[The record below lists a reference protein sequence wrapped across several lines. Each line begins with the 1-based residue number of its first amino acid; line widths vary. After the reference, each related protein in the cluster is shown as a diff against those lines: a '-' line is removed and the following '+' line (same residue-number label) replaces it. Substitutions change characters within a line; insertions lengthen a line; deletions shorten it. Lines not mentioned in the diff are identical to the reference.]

1 MTLPA
6 GAGGPAGVGT
16 PVVAP
21 APSQVERERQ
31 LYRQQRGRRSVAVS
45 VVSTLVVV
53 ALVWV
58 GVVNTPGWAA
68 VQRSFF
74 DPQVAWETL
83 PDILLGLW
91 LNVRILFF
99 ASVGVAVL
107 GTLLAVVRGL
117 RSPVFFPLRM
127 IATGYTDVFRGLPLI
142 IVLYLVGFGLP
153 GLGVFPRLA
162 PEFWGTIAIVL
173 TYSSYVAEV
182 LRAGMEAVHPSQ
194 RLAARSLG
202 LSHAQTLRLVVL
214 PQAVRKVTPALMN
227 DFVSMQKDVG
237 LVSILGAVDAVR
249 SAQIAQAEQTNFTP
263 YLVAGLLFVLISLPL
278 IRVTDAIARKQQQRE
293 QIGGTV

>member
-1 MTLPA
+1 MTAPA
-6 GAGGPAGVGT
+6 GSGA
-16 PVVAP
+16 PVAAP
-21 APSQVERERQ
+21 APSQVELERR
-31 LYRQQRGRRSVAVS
+31 LYRRQRGRRSVVVS
-45 VVSTLVVV
+45 VVSTLVVIAV
-53 ALVWV
+53 VWL

-68 VQRSFF
+68 VQQSFF
-74 DPQVAWETL
+74 DPQTAIDTF
-83 PDILLGLW
+83 PDVLLGLW
-91 LNVRILFF
+91 LNIRILIF
-99 ASVGVAVL
+99 SVIGVAVL

-117 RSPVFFPLRM
+117 RNPVFFPLRM
-127 IATGYTDVFRGLPLI
+127 LATAYTDLFRGLPLI
-142 IVLYLVGFGLP
+142 IVLYLVGFGIP
-153 GLGVFPRLA
+153 GLGIFPRQP
-162 PEFWGTIAIVL
+162 PEVWGTIAIVL

-202 LSHAQTLRLVVL
+202 LSHAKTLRLVVL

-249 SAQIAQAEQTNFTP
+249 SAQIAQAETYNFTP
-263 YLVAGLLFVLISLPL
+263 YFVAGLLFVVISLPL
-278 IRVTDAIARKQQQRE
+278 IRVTDAVARRQQRRE

>member
-1 MTLPA
+1 MTVPA
-6 GAGGPAGVGT
+6 GAGT
-16 PVVAP
+16 PVAAA
-21 APSQVERERQ
+21 APSQVELERR
-31 LYRQQRGRRSVAVS
+31 LYRRQRGRRSIVVS
-45 VVSTLVVV
+45 VASTLVVIAV
-53 ALVWV
+53 VYF

-68 VQRSFF
+68 VQQSFF
-74 DPQVAWETL
+74 DPQTAIDSF

-99 ASVGVAVL
+99 SAIGVAVF

-117 RSPVFFPLRM
+117 RNPVFFPLRM
-127 IATGYTDVFRGLPLI
+127 LATGYTDLFRGLPLI
-142 IVLYLVGFGLP
+142 IVLYLVGYGIP
-153 GLGVFPRLA
+153 GLGVFPRLPA
-162 PEFWGTIAIVL
+162 EVWGTIAIVL
-173 TYSSYVAEV
+173 TYSSYIAEV

-202 LSHAQTLRLVVL
+202 LSHAKTLRLVVL
-214 PQAVRKVTPALMN
+214 PQAIRKVTPALMN

-249 SAQIAQAEQTNFTP
+249 SAQIAQAETYNFTP
-263 YLVAGLLFVLISLPL
+263 YFVAGLLFVVISLPL
-278 IRVTDAIARKQQQRE
+278 IRVTDAIARRQQRRE

>member
-1 MTLPA
+1 MTSSA
-6 GAGGPAGVGT
+6 GAGT
-16 PVVAP
+16 PLVMP

-31 LYRQQRGRRSVAVS
+31 LYRRQRGRRSVTVS

-53 ALVWV
+53 ALVWF

-68 VQRSFF
+68 VQQSFF

-83 PDILLGLW
+83 PEVLLGLW

-99 ASVGVAVL
+99 ASIGVAVL

-117 RSPVFFPLRM
+117 RNPVFFPLRM
-127 IATGYTDVFRGLPLI
+127 LATGYTDLFRGLPLI

-214 PQAVRKVTPALMN
+214 PQAIRKVTPALMN

-293 QIGGTV
+293 QIGGAV

>member
-16 PVVAP
+16 PVAAP

-127 IATGYTDVFRGLPLI
+127 LATAYTDLFRGLPLI

>member
-1 MTLPA
+1 MTSPA
-6 GAGGPAGVGT
+6 GAGT
-16 PVVAP
+16 PLVTP

-31 LYRQQRGRRSVAVS
+31 LYRRQRGRRSVTVS
-45 VVSTLVVV
+45 VASTLVVV
-53 ALVWV
+53 ALVWI
-58 GVVNTPGWAA
+58 GIVNTPGWAA

-91 LNVRILFF
+91 LNIRILFF
-99 ASVGVAVL
+99 ASIGVAVL

-117 RSPVFFPLRM
+117 RNPVFFPLRM
-127 IATGYTDVFRGLPLI
+127 LATGYTDLFRGLPLI

-214 PQAVRKVTPALMN
+214 PQAIRKVTPALMN

-293 QIGGTV
+293 QIGGAV

>member
-1 MTLPA
+1 MAVPA
-6 GAGGPAGVGT
+6 GAGT
-16 PVVAP
+16 PVAAP
-21 APSQVERERQ
+21 APSQVELERR
-31 LYRQQRGRRSVAVS
+31 LYRRQRGRRSIAVS

-53 ALVWV
+53 AVV
-58 GVVNTPGWAA
+58 YFGVVNTPGWAA
-68 VQRSFF
+68 VQQSFF
-74 DPQVAWETL
+74 DPQTAVDSFPA
-83 PDILLGLW
+83 ILAGLW

-99 ASVGVAVL
+99 SAIGVAVF

-127 IATGYTDVFRGLPLI
+127 LATGYTDLFRGLPLI
-142 IVLYLVGFGLP
+142 IVLYLVGYGIP
-153 GLGVFPRLA
+153 GLGVFPRLPA
-162 PEFWGTIAIVL
+162 EFWGTIAIVL
-173 TYSSYVAEV
+173 TYSSYIAEE

-202 LSHAQTLRLVVL
+202 LSHAKTLRLVVL
-214 PQAVRKVTPALMN
+214 PQAIRKVTPALMN

-249 SAQIAQAEQTNFTP
+249 SAQIAQAESYNFTP
-263 YLVAGLLFVLISLPL
+263 YFVAGLLFVVISLPL
-278 IRVTDAIARKQQQRE
+278 IRVTDAIARRQQQRE

>member
-6 GAGGPAGVGT
+6 GAGGPAGAGT

-31 LYRQQRGRRSVAVS
+31 LYRRQRGRRSVAVS

-53 ALVWV
+53 ALVWT
-58 GVVNTPGWAA
+58 GIVNTPGWAA

-74 DPQVAWETL
+74 DPAVALATL

-99 ASVGVAVL
+99 ASIGVAVL

-127 IATGYTDVFRGLPLI
+127 LATGYTDLFRGLPLI

-214 PQAVRKVTPALMN
+214 PQAIRKVTPALMN

-249 SAQIAQAEQTNFTP
+249 SAQIAQAEETNFTP

-278 IRVTDAIARKQQQRE
+278 IRITDGIARKQQQRE

>member
-1 MTLPA
+1 MSIPA
-6 GAGGPAGVGT
+6 GAGT
-16 PVVAP
+16 PVVVP
-21 APSQVERERQ
+21 APSAVEQERR
-31 LYRQQRGRRSVAVS
+31 LYRRQRGRRSVAVS

-53 ALVWV
+53 VLLYF

-68 VQRSFF
+68 VQQSFF
-74 DPQVAWETL
+74 DPQTAVDSFPA
-83 PDILLGLW
+83 ILAGRW

-99 ASVGVAVL
+99 ASIGVAVF

-127 IATGYTDVFRGLPLI
+127 LATGYTDLFRGLPLI
-142 IVLYLVGFGLP
+142 IVLYLVGYGIP
-153 GLGVFPRLA
+153 GLGVFPRLPA
-162 PEFWGTIAIVL
+162 EFWGTIAIVL

-202 LSHAQTLRLVVL
+202 LSHAKTLRLVVL
-214 PQAVRKVTPALMN
+214 PQAIRKVTPALMN

-249 SAQIAQAEQTNFTP
+249 SAQIAQAESYNFTP
-263 YLVAGLLFVLISLPL
+263 YFVAGLLFVVISLPL
-278 IRVTDAIARKQQQRE
+278 IRVTDAIARRQQRRE

>member
-1 MTLPA
+1 MSVPA
-6 GAGGPAGVGT
+6 GAGT
-16 PVVAP
+16 PVVVP
-21 APSQVERERQ
+21 APSAVEQERR
-31 LYRQQRGRRSVAVS
+31 LYRRQRGRRSVAVS

-53 ALVWV
+53 VLLYF

-68 VQRSFF
+68 VQQSFF
-74 DPQVAWETL
+74 DPQTAVDSFPA
-83 PDILLGLW
+83 ILAGLW

-99 ASVGVAVL
+99 ASIGVAVF

-127 IATGYTDVFRGLPLI
+127 LATGYTDLFRGLPLI
-142 IVLYLVGFGLP
+142 IVLYLVGFGIP
-153 GLGVFPRLA
+153 GLGIFPRQP
-162 PEFWGTIAIVL
+162 PEVWGTIAIVL

-202 LSHAQTLRLVVL
+202 LSHAKTLRLVVL

-249 SAQIAQAEQTNFTP
+249 SAQIAQAETYNFTP
-263 YLVAGLLFVLISLPL
+263 YLVAGLLFVVISLPL
-278 IRVTDAIARKQQQRE
+278 IRVTDAIARRQQQRE

>member
-1 MTLPA
+1 VTGQMST
-6 GAGGPAGVGT
+6 
-16 PVVAP
+16 P
-21 APSQVERERQ
+21 APSRIELERRA
-31 LYRQQRGRRSVAVS
+31 YRAGRGRRSVLVS
-45 VVSTLVVV
+45 VASTVIVVV
-53 ALVWV
+53 LVWV

-68 VQRSFF
+68 VQQSFF
-74 DPQVAWETL
+74 DPATAVESL
-83 PDILLGLW
+83 PQILLGLW

-99 ASVGVAVL
+99 ASIGVAVF

-127 IATGYTDVFRGLPLI
+127 LATGYTDLFRGLPLI
-142 IVLYLVGFGLP
+142 IVLYLVGYGLP
-153 GLGVFPRLA
+153 GLGVFPRIPA
-162 PEFWGTIAIVL
+162 EVWGTVAIIL
-173 TYSSYVAEV
+173 TYSSYIAEV

-202 LSHAQTLRLVVL
+202 LSHAKTLRLVVL
-214 PQAVRKVTPALMN
+214 PQALRKVTPALMN

-249 SAQIAQAEQTNFTP
+249 SAQIAQAENTNFTP
-263 YLVAGLLFVLISLPL
+263 YVVAGLLFVVISLPL
-278 IRVTDAIARKQQQRE
+278 IRVTDAVARRQQRRE

>member
-6 GAGGPAGVGT
+6 GAGT
-16 PVVAP
+16 PVAAP
-21 APSQVERERQ
+21 APSKVELERR
-31 LYRQQRGRRSVAVS
+31 LYRRQRGRRSVVVS
-45 VVSTLVVV
+45 VVSTVVV
-53 ALVWV
+53 IAIVWV

-68 VQRSFF
+68 VQQSFF
-74 DPQVAWETL
+74 DPQTAIDSF
-83 PDILLGLW
+83 PSILLGLW

-99 ASVGVAVL
+99 SAIGVAVF

-117 RSPVFFPLRM
+117 RNPVFFPLRM
-127 IATGYTDVFRGLPLI
+127 LATGYTDLFRGLPLI
-142 IVLYLVGFGLP
+142 IVLYLVGYGIP
-153 GLGVFPRLA
+153 GLGVFPRLPA
-162 PEFWGTIAIVL
+162 EVWGTIAIVL
-173 TYSSYVAEV
+173 TYSSYIAEV

-202 LSHAQTLRLVVL
+202 LSHAKTLRLVVL
-214 PQAVRKVTPALMN
+214 PQAIRKVTPALMN

-249 SAQIAQAEQTNFTP
+249 SAQIAQAETYNFTP
-263 YLVAGLLFVLISLPL
+263 YLVAGLLFVVISLPL
-278 IRVTDAIARKQQQRE
+278 IRVTDAIARRQQRRE

>member
-1 MTLPA
+1 VIAPA
-6 GAGGPAGVGT
+6 GAGT
-16 PVVAP
+16 PVAAP
-21 APSQVERERQ
+21 APSPVEAERR
-31 LYRQQRGRRSVAVS
+31 LYRRQRGRRSVVVS

-53 ALVWV
+53 VVVWL

-68 VQRSFF
+68 VQQSFF
-74 DPQVAWETL
+74 DPQTAIDTF
-83 PDILLGLW
+83 PDVLLGLW

-99 ASVGVAVL
+99 SAIGVAVL

-117 RSPVFFPLRM
+117 RNPVFFPLRM
-127 IATGYTDVFRGLPLI
+127 LATAYTDLFRGLPLI
-142 IVLYLVGFGLP
+142 IVLYLVGFGVP
-153 GLGVFPRLA
+153 GLGIFPRQP
-162 PEFWGTIAIVL
+162 PEVWGTIAIVL

-202 LSHAQTLRLVVL
+202 LSHAGTLRLVVL

-249 SAQIAQAEQTNFTP
+249 SAQIAQAETYNFTP
-263 YLVAGLLFVLISLPL
+263 YLVAGLLFVVISLPL
-278 IRVTDAIARKQQQRE
+278 IRVTDAIARRQQQRE

>member
-1 MTLPA
+1 MTVPA
-6 GAGGPAGVGT
+6 GAGT
-16 PVVAP
+16 PVAAP
-21 APSQVERERQ
+21 APSQVELERR
-31 LYRQQRGRRSVAVS
+31 LYRRQRGRRSIVVS
-45 VVSTLVVV
+45 VVSTLAVV
-53 ALVWV
+53 AVV
-58 GVVNTPGWAA
+58 YFGVVNTPGWAA
-68 VQRSFF
+68 VQQSFF
-74 DPQVAWETL
+74 DPQTAVDTFPE
-83 PDILLGLW
+83 ILLGLW

-99 ASVGVAVL
+99 SAIGVAVF

-127 IATGYTDVFRGLPLI
+127 LATGYTDLFRGLPLI
-142 IVLYLVGFGLP
+142 IVLYLVGYGIP
-153 GLGVFPRLA
+153 GLGVFPRLPA
-162 PEFWGTIAIVL
+162 EVWGTIAIVL
-173 TYSSYVAEV
+173 TYSSYIAEV

-202 LSHAQTLRLVVL
+202 LSHAKTLRLVVL

-249 SAQIAQAEQTNFTP
+249 SAQIAQAETYNFTP
-263 YLVAGLLFVLISLPL
+263 YFVAGLLFVVISLPL
-278 IRVTDAIARKQQQRE
+278 IRVTDAIARRQQRRE

>member
-1 MTLPA
+1 MTAPA
-6 GAGGPAGVGT
+6 GAGTPAT
-16 PVVAP
+16 AP
-21 APSQVERERQ
+21 APSQIEVERR
-31 LYRQQRGRRSVAVS
+31 LYRRQRGRRSVVVS
-45 VVSTLVVV
+45 AVSTLVVV
-53 ALVWV
+53 LVVWF

-68 VQRSFF
+68 VQQSFF
-74 DPQVAWETL
+74 DPQTAIDTFPQV
-83 PDILLGLW
+83 LLGLW
-91 LNVRILFF
+91 LNIRILVV
-99 ASVGVAVL
+99 ASIGVAVL

-117 RSPVFFPLRM
+117 RNPVFFPLRM
-127 IATGYTDVFRGLPLI
+127 AATAYTDLFRGLPLI

-153 GLGVFPRLA
+153 GLGVFPRQP
-162 PEFWGTIAIVL
+162 PEVWGTIAIVL

-202 LSHAQTLRLVVL
+202 LSHAKTLRLVVL

-249 SAQIAQAEQTNFTP
+249 SAQIAQAESYNFTP
-263 YLVAGLLFVLISLPL
+263 YLVAGLLFVVISLPL
-278 IRVTDAIARKQQQRE
+278 IRVTDAIARRQQQRE
-293 QIGGTV
+293 QTGGTV

>member
-1 MTLPA
+1 MTVPA
-6 GAGGPAGVGT
+6 GAGT
-16 PVVAP
+16 PVAAP
-21 APSQVERERQ
+21 APSQVELERR
-31 LYRQQRGRRSVAVS
+31 LYRRQRGRRSIGVS

-53 ALVWV
+53 AVV
-58 GVVNTPGWAA
+58 YFGVVNTPGWAA
-68 VQRSFF
+68 VQQSFF
-74 DPQVAWETL
+74 DPQTAVDTFPE
-83 PDILLGLW
+83 ILLGLW

-99 ASVGVAVL
+99 SAIGVAVF

-127 IATGYTDVFRGLPLI
+127 LATGYTDLFRGLPLI
-142 IVLYLVGFGLP
+142 IVLYLVGYGIP
-153 GLGVFPRLA
+153 GLGVFPRLPA
-162 PEFWGTIAIVL
+162 EVWGTIAIVL
-173 TYSSYVAEV
+173 TYSSYIAEV

-202 LSHAQTLRLVVL
+202 LSHAKTLRLVVL

-249 SAQIAQAEQTNFTP
+249 SAQIAQAETYNFTP
-263 YLVAGLLFVLISLPL
+263 YFVAGLLFVVISLPL
-278 IRVTDAIARKQQQRE
+278 IRVTDAIARRQQRRE

>member
-6 GAGGPAGVGT
+6 GAGAGT
-16 PVVAP
+16 PVAAP
-21 APSQVERERQ
+21 TPSPIELERR
-31 LYRQQRGRRSVAVS
+31 LWRRQRGRRSVVVS
-45 VVSTLVVV
+45 VASTLVVL
-53 ALVWV
+53 AIAYF

-68 VQRSFF
+68 VQQSFF
-74 DPQVAWETL
+74 DPGVAASTF

-99 ASVGVAVL
+99 ASIGVAVL
-107 GTLLAVVRGL
+107 GTVLAVVRGL
-117 RSPVFFPLRM
+117 RSPVFFPLRVL
-127 IATGYTDVFRGLPLI
+127 ATAYTDLFRGLPLI

-153 GLGVFPRLA
+153 GLGVFPRLP

-202 LSHAQTLRLVVL
+202 LSHTQTLRLVVL
-214 PQAVRKVTPALMN
+214 PQAIRKVTPALMN

-249 SAQIAQAEQTNFTP
+249 SAQIAQAETYNFTP
-263 YLVAGLLFVLISLPL
+263 YLVAGLLFVVISLPL
-278 IRVTDAIARKQQQRE
+278 IRVTDAIARRQQRRE

>member
-1 MTLPA
+1 M
-6 GAGGPAGVGT
+6 
-16 PVVAP
+16 
-21 APSQVERERQ
+21 
-31 LYRQQRGRRSVAVS
+31 
-45 VVSTLVVV
+45 
-53 ALVWV
+53 
-58 GVVNTPGWAA
+58 
-68 VQRSFF
+68 QRSFF

-91 LNVRILFF
+91 LNVRILFA
-99 ASVGVAVL
+99 ASIGVAVL

-127 IATGYTDVFRGLPLI
+127 LATGYTDLFRGLPLI

-214 PQAVRKVTPALMN
+214 PQAIRKVTPALMN

-278 IRVTDAIARKQQQRE
+278 IRVTDAVARKQQQRE